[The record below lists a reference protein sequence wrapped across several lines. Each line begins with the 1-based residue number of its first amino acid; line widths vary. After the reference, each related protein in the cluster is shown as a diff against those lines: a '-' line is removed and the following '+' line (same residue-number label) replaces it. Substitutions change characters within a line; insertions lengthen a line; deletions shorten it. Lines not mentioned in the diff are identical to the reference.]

1 MCRIILLAIFLKKYE
16 FKQMKFFPHEGGK
29 IFSFLVLNIYYIYQI
44 YIISSNVSIFEN
56 LEKLKVTP
64 PHSVPLC
71 LMSLIESM
79 TVYCIACFCTV
90 QYLVTSPF

>member
-1 MCRIILLAIFLKKYE
+1 MCRIILLAIFLQKYE
-16 FKQMKFFPHEGGK
+16 IKQMK
-29 IFSFLVLNIYYIYQI
+29 LNIYYIYQI

-79 TVYCIACFCTV
+79 TVYSIACFCTV
-90 QYLVTSPF
+90 PCDIAILGRRHKTKQRK